1 MKQLIL
7 LLLLFCSAEC
17 SFGQEIESIKKEA
30 QKAKEQSE
38 KNSVPNHHNGQHNNH
53 QDQQNLNDGGS
64 GLGGFCFNLLGGIIY
79 TANGKYNSKQ
89 VERQVYR
96 NKGFE
101 LDLRTGFEP
110 GNLNLYA
117 GKIGYNTGV
126 FSFDCRLNNFV
137 QRNSNGN
144 LTSMN
149 TFDLRY
155 LQLNLINNKHLN
167 LRVGT
172 GAYFDPIG
180 EDWSLFS
187 GSTDYYFKDRFQVG
201 FEYLYAGNSGTK
213 AREEINFK
221 LAYAW
226 LNQPKIRLDAFV
238 FGMNQT
244 YYGSIRINTFGVGIN
259 IRPNLGIH

>member
-1 MKQLIL
+1 MKQLVL
-7 LLLLFCSAEC
+7 MLSFFCLAEL

-30 QKAKEQSE
+30 QKAKENRENNSE
-38 KNSVPNHHNGQHNNH
+38 PRANTGQNNNQHN
-53 QDQQNLNDGGS
+53 QQNLNDGGS
-64 GLGGFCFNLLGGIIY
+64 GFGGFCFNLLGGIIY

-101 LDLRTGFEP
+101 FDMRSGFEP
-110 GNLNLYA
+110 GNLNLYSGRIA
-117 GKIGYNTGV
+117 YNTGV
-126 FSFDCRLNNFV
+126 FSFDGRLNHFV
-137 QRNSNGN
+137 QRSSSGN
-144 LTSMN
+144 LSSMN
-149 TFDLRY
+149 TFDLRF

-167 LRVGT
+167 LRVGA
-172 GAYFDPIG
+172 GSYFDPIG

-187 GSTDYYFKDRFQVG
+187 GSADYYFKDHFQVG
-201 FEYLYAGNSGTK
+201 LEYLYAGNSEIK

-221 LAYAW
+221 MAYA
-226 LNQPKIRLDAFV
+226 LINQPKIRLDAYV

-244 YYGSIRINTFGVGIN
+244 YYGQIHLNTFGVGVN